1 MAFLEG
7 LSNLAFWRRRAPY
20 REHHYKSS
28 DGLNL
33 YYRDYPHSSA
43 RTPVLCIPGL
53 TRNARDFD
61 FIAERIAR
69 SRRVLV
75 ADLRGRGRSEYSKDP
90 RHYNVAVEAADIMRL
105 LDDVRLPRV
114 VVLGTSRGGI
124 VGMTMAATRPAALQ
138 GIILNDI
145 GAEIEARG
153 LSRILEFIGRE
164 PPLPDWKAAAEGL
177 RRAYASAF
185 PTVRTEQWQAFARAL
200 YRAENGRIVP
210 DYDQRLGD
218 AMRQASPNF
227 QASGPNVPLWPLFGA
242 LSRIPALVLMGENSD
257 LLSSATVAKM
267 RAIKPDLASTV
278 VSNRGHAPF
287 LDEIEAVT
295 AIDAFLSRID

>member
-1 MAFLEG
+1 
-7 LSNLAFWRRRAPY
+7 
-20 REHHYKSS
+20 
-28 DGLNL
+28 
-33 YYRDYPHSSA
+33 
-43 RTPVLCIPGL
+43 
-53 TRNARDFD
+53 
-61 FIAERIAR
+61 
-69 SRRVLV
+69 
-75 ADLRGRGRSEYSKDP
+75 
-90 RHYNVAVEAADIMRL
+90 
-105 LDDVRLPRV
+105 
-114 VVLGTSRGGI
+114 
-124 VGMTMAATRPAALQ
+124 
-138 GIILNDI
+138 
-145 GAEIEARG
+145 
-153 LSRILEFIGRE
+153 LEFIGRE

-295 AIDAFLSRID
+295 AIDAFLGRID